1 VLAESEPAWI
11 DDILKDRNFPRAESA
26 RDAGLRAAFALPV
39 LSGEKVVAVLEFFA
53 DRPVAPDRVLL
64 EVMRQAATQLA
75 HVVEREQVEEALR
88 RSWKRFRSLVQ
99 NGYDVVTVADASGA
113 ITYDS
118 PAIERVLGYTPA
130 ERLGHNGIEYV
141 HPDDQAQARDVVVRA
156 IETPRVLFTTEFR
169 ASHRNGGWRWFEV
182 GVTNLLDDP
191 SVGGIVANQRDITE
205 RKAFQEQLTHQAYH
219 DALTGLPNR
228 SLFQSRLE
236 MALARANR
244 HRRTIAVLFLD
255 LDRFKVINDSLGHET
270 GDELLV
276 AVAQR
281 LQAAVRGEDTVAR
294 MSGDEFTVLLEEVED
309 EADAARVARRMIDDI
324 RQPIDLGGHQVFV
337 GASIGIALSRDGE
350 DRAED
355 LLRDADLAMYRAKE
369 RGRSRYEVFET
380 TMGAR
385 ARQRLDLEA
394 DLRRALEHDELR
406 LHYQPEVELQ
416 TGRVV
421 ATEALVR
428 WDHPERGLLAPI
440 EFIPMSEETGL
451 ILPLGRLVLEEAC
464 RQAREWQVRYPV
476 DPPRRMSVNVSG
488 RQLPTLVHD
497 VEQALARTG
506 LDPSMLTLEITESV
520 VMEEPEAAIP
530 IFRALRGLGVE
541 LAIDDFGTG
550 YSSLS
555 YLKHFPISELK
566 LDKSFVD
573 GLGIDAAD
581 RAIAQSVVTLASCLH
596 VTVTAEGIETPE
608 QAAELL
614 AMGCPQGQGFRFAR
628 PQPAEAIEH
637 LLERSTV
644 LG

>member
-1 VLAESEPAWI
+1 
-11 DDILKDRNFPRAESA
+11 
-26 RDAGLRAAFALPV
+26 
-39 LSGEKVVAVLEFFA
+39 
-53 DRPVAPDRVLL
+53 
-64 EVMRQAATQLA
+64 
-75 HVVEREQVEEALR
+75 
-88 RSWKRFRSLVQ
+88 
-99 NGYDVVTVADASGA
+99 
-113 ITYDS
+113 
-118 PAIERVLGYTPA
+118 
-130 ERLGHNGIEYV
+130 
-141 HPDDQAQARDVVVRA
+141 
-156 IETPRVLFTTEFR
+156 
-169 ASHRNGGWRWFEV
+169 
-182 GVTNLLDDP
+182 
-191 SVGGIVANQRDITE
+191 
-205 RKAFQEQLTHQAYH
+205 
-219 DALTGLPNR
+219 
-228 SLFQSRLE
+228 
-236 MALARANR
+236 
-244 HRRTIAVLFLD
+244 
-255 LDRFKVINDSLGHET
+255 
-270 GDELLV
+270 
-276 AVAQR
+276 
-281 LQAAVRGEDTVAR
+281 
-294 MSGDEFTVLLEEVED
+294 
-309 EADAARVARRMIDDI
+309 
-324 RQPIDLGGHQVFV
+324 
-337 GASIGIALSRDGE
+337 
-350 DRAED
+350 
-355 LLRDADLAMYRAKE
+355 
-369 RGRSRYEVFET
+369 
-380 TMGAR
+380 MGAR